1 MRKEFYCIQS
11 TNIIAKVQL
20 YTDDIAGNGG
30 FYAFT
35 CIGEDKSGTGYSHR
49 RPGECRARCR
59 VCRGILSV

>member
-20 YTDDIAGNGG
+20 YTDDIVGNGG

-35 CIGEDKSGTGYSHR
+35 CIGEDKSGTGYSQKVIWMVIIH
-49 RPGECRARCR
+49 
-59 VCRGILSV
+59 